1 MKTTY
6 IIGRKGDIKLNDTA
20 VSRQH
25 AKLVV
30 SQFEIYIQD
39 LNSTN
44 GIFLVKNNRLI
55 RFYEG
60 YVQLNQSIVIG
71 SQQYTVSQLIHMA
84 TKHAA

>member
-6 IIGRKGDIKLNDTA
+6 IIGRKGDIKLNDRA

-30 SQFEIYIQD
+30 SKFEIYIKD
-39 LNSTN
+39 LGSVN

-60 YVQLNQSIVIG
+60 YVQINQSVVIG
-71 SQQYTVSQLIHMA
+71 SQQYTIAELIDKA
-84 TKHAA
+84 AKHAA

>member
-6 IIGRKGDIKLNDTA
+6 TIGRKGDIKLNDSA
-20 VSRQH
+20 VSRNH

-30 SQFEIYIQD
+30 SPFEIYIKD
-39 LNSTN
+39 LDSMN

-71 SQQYTVSQLIHMA
+71 SHQYTVSQLINMA
-84 TKHAA
+84 DKHAA